1 MQEKTAA
8 VFVMATANNISLLP
22 PEFLRKGRFDEIFFI
37 DLPTVTERRTIF
49 SLHIRARLLA
59 GPALGDLPVDDA
71 SLDRLADL
79 TEGYSG
85 AEIEQSVISACFDA
99 FDGRRP
105 LTALDLER
113 AITNTVPLS
122 VTQAEQIDALRAWA
136 DVRAVA
142 ASAPQDRAGYQT
154 VPPADAT
161 LAVDPETVQT
171 RGGRPVDA

>member
-37 DLPTVTERRTIF
+37 DLPTTVERKAIF
-49 SLHIRARLLA
+49 SLHVRARLAA
-59 GPALGDLPVDDA
+59 GPALGGLVVDDEL
-71 SLDRLADL
+71 LDRLAAL

-85 AEIEQSVISACFDA
+85 AEIEQAVVSACFDA

-105 LTALDLER
+105 LAADDLAR

-122 VTQAEQIDALRAWA
+122 VTQSEQISALRAWA

-142 ASAPQDRAGYQT
+142 ASAPADRAGYLT
-154 VPPADAT
+154 AEPAIAPAAPDSEAVP
-161 LAVDPETVQT
+161 L
-171 RGGRPVDA
+171 RGGRPIEA

>member
-37 DLPTVTERRTIF
+37 DLPTTVERRAIF
-49 SLHIRARLLA
+49 ALHVKARLTA
-59 GPALGDLPVDDA
+59 GPALGELPVDDA
-71 SLDRLADL
+71 LLERLAAL

-105 LTALDLER
+105 LTADDLER
-113 AITNTVPLS
+113 AITHTVPLS
-122 VTQAEQIDALRAWA
+122 VTQARSALICSAWA

-142 ASAPQDRAGYQT
+142 ASAPADRAGYQVAEPAT
-154 VPPADAT
+154 QPPT
-161 LAVDPETVQT
+161 PGPEAVQS
-171 RGGRPVDA
+171 RGGRPIDA